1 MRASYYPTTYYN
13 PHAVLRPLRMLAA
26 LPTPAFAAR
35 VALFAKL
42 MRQHVAFAPIEVIVE
57 QDGRFV
63 VADGHHR
70 TAASLRCGYSHIPT
84 LPYEFG
90 DALRCGLF
98 CHDQG
103 RFRSAKSSGSSG
115 GNLTNNPASR
125 RNNPGSW
132 CSGAQESLPQRFGL

>member
-35 VALFAKL
+35 VALFTEL
-42 MRQHVAFAPIEVIVE
+42 MRQRVAFAPIEVIVE
-57 QDGRFV
+57 PDGKFV

-70 TAASLRCGYSHIPT
+70 TAASLRCGYSHILT

-90 DALRCGLF
+90 ASLRSGLYA
-98 CHDQG
+98 
-103 RFRSAKSSGSSG
+103 AKITSVGTSRPIGSSG
-115 GNLTNNPASR
+115 GKSST
-125 RNNPGSW
+125 
-132 CSGAQESLPQRFGL
+132 C